1 MLLAALPFGF
11 SLLGDAAGDSLACV
25 NGANAKGPVCG
36 AVPRPSNDNDR
47 VDNMEPD
54 ILADRILCVSCVM
67 GEDGTVV
74 AWVLLNEAR
83 LEGGFEGVRVGVR
96 EEKGRWDVVEE
107 DDEEEEEDG

>member
-1 MLLAALPFGF
+1 MILAALPFAF
-11 SLLGDAAGDSLACV
+11 SPLGDAAGDSLVCIKGV
-25 NGANAKGPVCG
+25 KAKGPVCVV
-36 AVPRPSNDNDR
+36 VPCLSNDNDR
-47 VDNMEPD
+47 VDRMGPD

-74 AWVLLNEAR
+74 AWMLLNEAR

-107 DDEEEEEDG
+107 DDEEEEEEE